1 MHDDLAELLREHRHE
16 LRRSMPERLRHKL
29 IPPRRTPVAMLAAS
43 GAALALFVGFGLGR
57 TTGGGSLGF
66 EQEVV
71 ASHVRSLMAAHLQD
85 VASSD
90 RHTVKPW
97 FEGRLD
103 FAPDV
108 RDFAPDFPLEGGR
121 LDYLGTRAVA
131 ALVYKRGGHVINL
144 FEWPADGDAAPPRLR
159 TLRGYQLFSWRK
171 DGFAYW
177 AVSDLNAAELQRFAQ
192 RWQ

>member
-16 LRRSMPERLRHKL
+16 LRHPLPQGLRRKL
-29 IPPRRTPVAMLAAS
+29 VPPRRAPLAM
-43 GAALALFVGFGLGR
+43 ALAVAAAVLVAFGLGR
-57 TTGGGSLGF
+57 LVAPDAAGF

-108 RDFAPDFPLEGGR
+108 RDFAPDFPLVGGR

-131 ALVYKRGGHVINL
+131 ALVYKRAGHVINL
-144 FEWPADGDAAPPRLR
+144 FEWPADGEAFPPRLR

-171 DGFAYW
+171 DGFVFW
-177 AVSDLNAAELQRFAQ
+177 AVSDLNAADLQKFAQ
-192 RWQ
+192 LWQ

>member
-1 MHDDLAELLREHRHE
+1 MHDDLAELLREHRQE
-16 LRRSMPERLRHKL
+16 LRYPLPERLRRTVM
-29 IPPRRTPVAMLAAS
+29 PPRRMPAAMVGAS
-43 GAALALFVGFGLGR
+43 AAALALVLGFGVGR
-57 TTGGGSLGF
+57 SVGGAAEGF

-108 RDFAPDFPLEGGR
+108 RDFAPDFALEGGR

-159 TLRGYQLFSWRK
+159 TLRGYQLFSWSK

-192 RWQ
+192 LWQ

>member
-1 MHDDLAELLREHRHE
+1 MHDDLAELLHEHRSE
-16 LRRSMPERLRHKL
+16 LRHPMPQWLRRKL
-29 IPPRRTPVAMLAAS
+29 VPPRRAPMSLVAAMAAAVVLA
-43 GAALALFVGFGLGR
+43 FGLGR
-57 TTGGGSLGF
+57 MLAPGAAGF

-71 ASHVRSLMAAHLQD
+71 ASHVRSLMAAHLED
-85 VASSD
+85 VPSSD

-108 RDFAPDFPLEGGR
+108 RDFAPEFPLVGGR

-131 ALVYKRGGHVINL
+131 ALVYKRGGHVINV
-144 FEWPADGDAAPPRLR
+144 FEWPADGDASAPRLR
-159 TLRGYQLFSWRK
+159 TLRGFQLFSWRK

-177 AVSDLNAAELQRFAQ
+177 AVSDLNAAELQQFAQ

>member
-1 MHDDLAELLREHRHE
+1 MHDDLAELLREHRQE
-16 LRRSMPERLRHKL
+16 LRHPMPPGLRRKFL
-29 IPPRRTPVAMLAAS
+29 PPRRVPWAMAAAS
-43 GAALALFVGFGLGR
+43 AAAVALVVGFGVGR
-57 TTGGGSLGF
+57 TTGGAAAGF

-71 ASHVRSLMAAHLQD
+71 ASHVRSLMAEHLQD

-108 RDFAPDFPLEGGR
+108 RDFAPDFPLVGGR

-131 ALVYKRGGHVINL
+131 ALVYKRNGHVINL
-144 FEWPADGDAAPPRLR
+144 FEWPADGVASPPRLR

-171 DGFAYW
+171 DGFAFW
-177 AVSDLNAAELQRFAQ
+177 AVSDLNAAELQQFAQ
-192 RWQ
+192 LWQ